1 MRNEKYTLST
11 HHIILDFSKCKTYG
25 DLYNVISAAFDFPDF
40 FGKNLDALWDCM
52 KDYCEKG
59 TQVIIKGSKLIPS
72 TLKDT
77 FAEILEVFNNV
88 HKRMP
93 SITFE
98 IIS

>member
-1 MRNEKYTLST
+1 MKNEEYTPSANP
-11 HHIILDFSKCKTYG
+11 IILDFTECKTYY
-25 DLYNVISAAFDFPDF
+25 DLYDVISVAFDFPEF

-59 TQVIIKGSKLIPS
+59 TQVIIKGSKLIPC

-88 HKRMP
+88 HKRTP
-93 SITFE
+93 NITFE
-98 IIS
+98 IVS